1 MAHRRATRAGGRTA
15 RFRLLSIIAV
25 ALAAS
30 CTRGAGGDRTRPAD
44 SDSAAAAAAAAVA
57 DSAAARRSDP
67 LSGVARAI
75 APQTPYQV
83 VNVSN
88 PGSIRGVITLDSV
101 PTLHDT
107 TLSGDEA
114 DVCGT
119 RIPDRSV
126 LHAGRDLEG
135 ALVWVSDARQ
145 GRPLTR
151 DRRAE
156 LAIVRCQFVPRMLAL
171 VQGTTINLQSKDATV
186 HHTHFYSESEGELLS
201 RMLTVDRWAVVPS
214 ARIAA
219 QPGLVRVRLS
229 RHPYVRGFV
238 AVFDHPYFA
247 VTNRYGRFSISGL
260 PAGTY
265 RVRVWHERADSVIER
280 EVTVNPGRAATLD
293 ATLALH

>member
-1 MAHRRATRAGGRTA
+1 MAHRHARRARGRAVRVRLLPVTAAVLLAACTHDANGGR
-15 RFRLLSIIAV
+15 
-25 ALAAS
+25 AS
-30 CTRGAGGDRTRPAD
+30 TPGG
-44 SDSAAAAAAAAVA
+44 DSAAAAAAAA
-57 DSAAARRSDP
+57 ARASDP
-67 LSGVARAI
+67 LTDVARAI
-75 APQTPYQV
+75 APEAPYRV
-83 VNVSN
+83 VAVSD
-88 PGSIRGVITLDSV
+88 PGSIRGVIRLDRV
-101 PTLHDT
+101 PAMHDT

-114 DVCGT
+114 SVCGT

-126 LHAGRDLEG
+126 LHAGRDLQG
-135 ALVWVSDARQ
+135 ALVWVSDARE

-151 DRRAE
+151 DRRAD

-247 VTNRYGRFSISGL
+247 VTNRYGRFTIAGL

-265 RVRVWHERADSVIER
+265 HVRVWHERADSVIEQP
-280 EVTVNPGRAATLD
+280 VTVQPGRASTLD
-293 ATLALH
+293 ATVELH